1 MKRVLLWILGIVAVL
16 AAAAFVLLGRIDT
29 QFMVSRIAEA
39 TARATGHPPASR
51 QRAGCLS
58 LLPPGVTFGQARWG
72 DIADGRGACRIRQG
86 RSRRIG
92 IGPAFFRQTG
102 CQRSAS

>member
-39 TARATGHPPASR
+39 TARATGTPLLLANAPR
-51 QRAGCLS
+51 LS